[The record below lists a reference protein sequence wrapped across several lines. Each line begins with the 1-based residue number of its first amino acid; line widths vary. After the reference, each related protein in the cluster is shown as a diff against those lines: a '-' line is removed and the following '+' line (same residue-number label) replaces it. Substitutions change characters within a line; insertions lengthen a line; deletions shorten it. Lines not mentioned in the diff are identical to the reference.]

1 MLLIVIVVFLF
12 LLVLSCVVSYT
23 AGRAK
28 GFEECY
34 KQYVD
39 FYWDDQ
45 AIKEQTSNEVGKS

>member
-12 LLVLSCVVSYT
+12 LLVLVSAISYT

-45 AIKEQTSNEVGKS
+45 AIKEQMSDEASKS

>member
-1 MLLIVIVVFLF
+1 MIILLIVAFLF
-12 LLVLSCVVSYT
+12 ILVLVSAISYT

-45 AIKEQTSNEVGKS
+45 TIKNQTSSKASES

>member
-12 LLVLSCVVSYT
+12 ILVLVSAISYT

-39 FYWDDQ
+39 FYWDEQ
-45 AIKEQTSNEVGKS
+45 AIKEQTSCKTSEF

>member
-1 MLLIVIVVFLF
+1 MIVLLVAVFLF
-12 LLVLSCVVSYT
+12 LLILSCVVSYT

-39 FYWDDQ
+39 FYWDNQ
-45 AIKEQTSNEVGKS
+45 AIKEQTSNEVSKS

>member
-45 AIKEQTSNEVGKS
+45 AIKNQTSSKASES

>member
-1 MLLIVIVVFLF
+1 MIVLLVAVFLF
-12 LLVLSCVVSYT
+12 LLVLVSAISYT

-45 AIKEQTSNEVGKS
+45 AIKEQMSDEASKS